1 MQDNAL
7 KSDGPSASAVDG
19 AEVEEDLP
27 LEEPMK
33 PEVKEFLSL
42 LLKPSR
48 VTMQQAAWLL
58 GFGETDIPILIAK
71 GLLRPLGHPPHNG
84 QKFLLT
90 ATLDDLRRD
99 EKWFGRA
106 SDAIV
111 DYWRHKNSR
120 KMQVQPTA
128 NRGASSSTT
137 GKKAVETTIGHA
149 TGANNRSGNMALGS

>member
-1 MQDNAL
+1 M
-7 KSDGPSASAVDG
+7 K
-19 AEVEEDLP
+19 AET
-27 LEEPMK
+27 
-33 PEVKEFLSL
+33 KEFLGL
-42 LLKPSR
+42 LLRPSR

-84 QKFLLT
+84 QKFFLT
-90 ATLDDLRRD
+90 ATLDDLRRN

-120 KMQVQPTA
+120 KMQVQATA
-128 NRGASSSTT
+128 NRGASPPAA
-137 GKKAVETTIGHA
+137 GKKGSEATTSHT
-149 TGANNRSGNMALGS
+149 TGANNRSGNLPLGS